1 MDSDQGPSDDGNRHG
16 WQLMHIGSSYIFTW
30 FSYSPKGTVRRMS
43 RPYQNKSMDR
53 GLRILDLFNE
63 STVYLTAS
71 EIAKAFRTTPATLYP
86 TLCTLVDHHYL
97 TRDERKRYSLGL
109 KLLERSG
116 QVLAQLDV
124 RHVARPYLRN
134 LARQRQATSDLGIL
148 YGSEVLYLERRVG
161 HPAAM
166 VGEVVGRRVPL
177 HCTSIGKVLLA
188 FLPPAERR
196 QLIASLSL
204 ESYTPNTIV
213 DTGLLAEELDRV
225 VKQGYAVDMQE
236 FHLGSSCVGAPIR
249 GHGGNV
255 IAALS
260 LMLPVGNGGQ
270 EDDYEAQAQ
279 AVIETAGAI
288 SKELGYTE

>member
-1 MDSDQGPSDDGNRHG
+1 MA
-16 WQLMHIGSSYIFTW
+16 
-30 FSYSPKGTVRRMS
+30 

-53 GLRILDLFNE
+53 GLRILDLFDE

-71 EIAKAFRTTPATLYP
+71 EIASAFATTPATLYP
-86 TLCTLVDHHYL
+86 TLCTLVDHDYL
-97 TRDERKRYSLGL
+97 SRDDRKRYSLGL

-124 RHVARPYLRN
+124 RRVARPYLRD

-148 YGSEVLYLERRVG
+148 YGKEVLYLERRVG

-188 FLPPAERR
+188 FLPEPDRS
-196 QLIASLSL
+196 QLIASLPL
-204 ESYTPNTIV
+204 DCCTPNTIV
-213 DTGLLAEELDRV
+213 DPKALTEELDRV
-225 VKQGYAVDMQE
+225 VDQGYAVDMQE

-249 GHGGNV
+249 AHGGNV
-255 IAALS
+255 VAALS
-260 LMLPVGNGGQ
+260 LMLPVGTDGQ
-270 EDDYEAQAQ
+270 ASDHVEQAH
-279 AVIETAGAI
+279 AVMETAHAI
-288 SKELGYTE
+288 SRELGYTD